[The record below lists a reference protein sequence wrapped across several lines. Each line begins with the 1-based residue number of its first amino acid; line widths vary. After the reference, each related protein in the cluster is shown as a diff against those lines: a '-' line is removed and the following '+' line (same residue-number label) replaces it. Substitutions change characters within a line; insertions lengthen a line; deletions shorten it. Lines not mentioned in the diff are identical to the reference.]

1 MKAKGKVFL
10 VGAGP
15 GDPKLLTIKGLEAI
29 QGADVIVYDRLVNPE
44 LIGYANRNVELI
56 YCGKMPNQHTIPQ
69 EHINEILVLQAK
81 RGKQVV
87 RLKGGDPC
95 MFGRGGEEAEYC
107 TDHQVEFE
115 FIPGITSGISAPMF
129 AGIPVTHR
137 DYSSSVTFITGH
149 KRSDKS
155 GEAMNWQHL
164 AKGSDTLVFY
174 MGLSNLSLICEN
186 LMTYGRSPN
195 APIALV
201 EQGTTKRQR
210 TLVGDLATIVE
221 KAANAQIKSPAIIIV
236 GEVVQLRNKLAWYE
250 ELEAD
255 PISNWQEVNIG

>member
-29 QGADVIVYDRLVNPE
+29 QRAEVIVYDRLVNPE
-44 LIGYANRNVELI
+44 LINYASHTVELI

-107 TDHQVEFE
+107 AEYQVDFE
-115 FIPGITSGISAPMF
+115 FIPGITSGISAPMY

-149 KRSDKS
+149 KRSDKGS
-155 GEAMNWQHL
+155 REINWPHL
-164 AKGSDTLVFY
+164 AMGSDTLVFY
-174 MGLSNLSLICEN
+174 MGLSNLSLICEK
-186 LMTYGRSPN
+186 LITYGRSPSTS
-195 APIALV
+195 IALV

-210 TLVGDLATIVE
+210 TLVGALATIVE
-221 KAANAQIKSPAIIIV
+221 KAANAKIKSPAIIVV

-250 ELEAD
+250 EIQTD
-255 PISNWQEVNIG
+255 SISNWQEVNIG